1 MYATGLCDLGKSS
14 KVVRLPESDEEN
26 QVINNVGN
34 FKNKSLHLSEIIE
47 RRRILESY
55 VKNICNRKS

>member
-14 KVVRLPESDEEN
+14 KVVRSPESDEEN

-34 FKNKSLHLSEIIE
+34 FKNKSLHLSEII
-47 RRRILESY
+47 
-55 VKNICNRKS
+55 